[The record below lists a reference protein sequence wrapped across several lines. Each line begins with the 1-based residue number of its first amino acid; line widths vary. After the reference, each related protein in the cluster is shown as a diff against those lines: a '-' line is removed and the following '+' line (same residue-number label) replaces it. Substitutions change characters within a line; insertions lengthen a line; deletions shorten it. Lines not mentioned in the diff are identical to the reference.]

1 MMKKV
6 LTAMKSKILKIR
18 YALSAA
24 VIISL
29 LLTTSITQNANA
41 NPGPA
46 VGVTPNIATSGTTVH
61 ASFTSFQSF
70 GAVGSPLHHYNFH
83 THEIAYRD
91 VVPGTFTIDPSNFND
106 CMDKATSSLSR
117 HIVAEGTAG
126 NAYPTFGGGLVPLG
140 AQIHVTF
147 DNATFDFITL
157 QIDSGAKF
165 NLTASPGIT
174 LYYTVGAGAPV
185 PIDPASIPLGLPV
198 HWDNGAGLREDTTGP
213 GTGVLWMCTQQD
225 VDYVNGPIIGDL
237 ATDPEI
243 PPDTYELTSGTFQ
256 KLAATVVGGEILP
269 IDMTTL
275 FVAGAMTNAVWMVP
289 TLGGIAGATIALFKV
304 KRKQN

>member
-83 THEIAYRD
+83 AHEIAYRD
-91 VVPGTFTIDPSNFND
+91 VVPGTFTIDPSNFSD
-106 CMDKATSSLSR
+106 CETKALSSLSR
-117 HIVAEGTAG
+117 HIVTNGGG
-126 NAYPTFGGGLVPLG
+126 NAYAAFGGGPVP
-140 AQIHVTF
+140 ANSQVHVTF
-147 DNATFDFITL
+147 DNATTDFITL
-157 QIDSGAKF
+157 QIDSGASF
-165 NLTASPGIT
+165 NLGFSPGIT
-174 LYYTVGAGAPV
+174 LYYTTGAGPV

-289 TLGGIAGATIALFKV
+289 TLGGIAGAAIALFKV